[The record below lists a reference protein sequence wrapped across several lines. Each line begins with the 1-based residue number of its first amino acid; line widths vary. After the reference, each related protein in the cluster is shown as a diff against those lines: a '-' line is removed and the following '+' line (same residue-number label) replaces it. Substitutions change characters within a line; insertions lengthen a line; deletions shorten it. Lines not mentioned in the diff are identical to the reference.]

1 MRSSERSRGI
11 KRMAWRSLIGVMLVG
26 TGSAQA
32 ATGLCERIVV
42 TGNPDYPPILWADPE
57 NADRL
62 VGAAVELLE
71 SALAHTEV
79 KVEFINAG
87 SLTNAQDEVRSGR
100 MDMLASAFLTPER
113 LGYMDY
119 VYPAYVEV
127 PSVIFVRR
135 GQSFP
140 YNGWDDLRGRN
151 GSTLANNSFGAAFDT
166 YAKDH
171 LTLERTNSI
180 DQSFRRLL
188 GGQADYVVY
197 ERFQGLALAEQQ
209 GFAEEIDILEGS
221 LINERVHFT
230 LSHNSACNSAALRS
244 ALAIGM
250 HRMAGAGEPRRLLE
264 KYRERWA
271 GQFLKSST
279 EGEIEPEIVE

>member
-1 MRSSERSRGI
+1 MRISERSKGVW
-11 KRMAWRSLIGVMLVG
+11 RMTWRSVVGVMMIG
-26 TGSAQA
+26 MGSAQA
-32 ATGLCERIVV
+32 AGGLCERIVV

-57 NADRL
+57 NPDRL

-71 SALAHTEV
+71 LALAHTDI
-79 KVEFINAG
+79 KVEVMNAG
-87 SLTNAQDEVRSGR
+87 SWSDAQDEVRSGR
-100 MDMLASAFLTPER
+100 MDMLASSFLTPER

-127 PSVIFVRR
+127 PIVIFVRR

-151 GSTLANNSFGAAFDT
+151 GSTVANNSFGAAFDT

-171 LTLERTNSI
+171 LTLDRTSSI
-180 DQSFRRLL
+180 NQSFRRLL
-188 GGQADYVVY
+188 GGQADYVVF

-209 GFAEEIDILEGS
+209 GISEEIDILEGS

-230 LSHNSACNSAALRS
+230 LSHNSACNSPALRS
-244 ALAIGM
+244 ALATGM
-250 HRMAGAGEPRRLLE
+250 HRMAGAGEPRRLLQ

-271 GQFLKSST
+271 SQFLESST
-279 EGEIEPEIVE
+279 EVEIDPEIVE